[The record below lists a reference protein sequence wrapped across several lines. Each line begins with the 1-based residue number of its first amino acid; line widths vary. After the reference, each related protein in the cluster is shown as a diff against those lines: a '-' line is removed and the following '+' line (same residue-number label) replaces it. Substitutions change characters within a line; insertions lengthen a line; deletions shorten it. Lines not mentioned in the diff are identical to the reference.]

1 MNITLR
7 QLTYFKAL
15 AEHGNFGRAA
25 LAERVS
31 QPALSMQIKGLED
44 MLGAPLVERHARS
57 VVLTPFGRRIL
68 KHAEA
73 VLDQMR
79 ELEEAA
85 RWKDGLAGRLALGVI
100 PTVAPYLL
108 PGLLA
113 RLRAAD
119 IALDVQ
125 VHEAQTARLLAD
137 LAAGR
142 IDAAIMALPSGAE
155 GMIERR
161 LFDDAF
167 LLAGSPA
174 RIAALGVDAETL
186 RPTEIGG
193 AQLMLLD
200 EGHCLTDQALEVCG
214 RGRGHAQIN
223 TGASSLATLS
233 RLVSAGFGLTLLP
246 EMALKSEAQDLT
258 VMRFAAP
265 EPFRTIGLVRRATS
279 PRAEWF
285 EALAALIIDLSD
297 TLKLAEG
304 DTAGVA

>member
-108 PGLLA
+108 PVCWRGY
-113 RLRAAD
+113 
-119 IALDVQ
+119 
-125 VHEAQTARLLAD
+125 
-137 LAAGR
+137 G
-142 IDAAIMALPSGAE
+142 
-155 GMIERR
+155 
-161 LFDDAF
+161 
-167 LLAGSPA
+167 
-174 RIAALGVDAETL
+174 
-186 RPTEIGG
+186 RPTSRW
-193 AQLMLLD
+193 M
-200 EGHCLTDQALEVCG
+200 CRCTRPRP
-214 RGRGHAQIN
+214 RGFWPIWPP
-223 TGASSLATLS
+223 GAS
-233 RLVSAGFGLTLLP
+233 
-246 EMALKSEAQDLT
+246 
-258 VMRFAAP
+258 MRRSWRCP
-265 EPFRTIGLVRRATS
+265 PG
-279 PRAEWF
+279 PR
-285 EALAALIIDLSD
+285 
-297 TLKLAEG
+297 G
-304 DTAGVA
+304 